1 MQDLIKDLSPK
12 LRSKAESLIRA
23 GIEDT
28 NYILKQM
35 TGTDDDMAILRAAI
49 ATEKSSPLPRSSRIK
64 PMESKLEKF
73 AQAARE
79 KLLKANGKSSQ
90 PSTTDSQPE
99 ITTESPKDPRW
110 DTAREISEQ
119 LRLCGRLYLRGQ
131 VRLGMVLSGLKK
143 EFGITKGKRPSTSPD
158 SGEVLSWPELVKRET
173 GYSRQS
179 CDEFIRLYEATKAKL
194 KTAKKLDLPAPA
206 KKDAIVLFQ
215 AENPLTLSDQQWSLV
230 DQVIGTLTTGE
241 TQASL
246 MQELGIVAKP
256 KPMPT
261 APPAGKKTD
270 DDHTAGQLAFHFFD
284 AVASQLIN
292 ARTNPDYQKMLLSLP
307 PESDEEHPLSLATL
321 EAEARALIADIEEV
335 KRFTASAAKPARGRT
350 INA

>member
-1 MQDLIKDLSPK
+1 MS
-12 LRSKAESLIRA
+12 
-23 GIEDT
+23 
-28 NYILKQM
+28 
-35 TGTDDDMAILRAAI
+35 
-49 ATEKSSPLPRSSRIK
+49 
-64 PMESKLEKF
+64 
-73 AQAARE
+73 E
-79 KLLKANGKSSQ
+79 KLLTCPKCNTPNFTVLGLAAHKKKCKGIHRPTSQ
-90 PSTTDSQPE
+90 LSTADPE

-143 EFGITKGKRPSTSPD
+143 ELGIRAGKGLSTSAD
-158 SGEVLSWPELVKRET
+158 SAKVLSWEDLVKQET
-173 GYSRQS
+173 GYSRRQA
-179 CDEFIRLYEATKAKL
+179 DEFIRLYEATKAKL
-194 KTAKKLDLPAPA
+194 HTSKKLDLPAPA

-215 AENPLTLSDQQWSLV
+215 TENPLALSDQQWSLV

-246 MQELGIVAKP
+246 MQELGIVQKP
-256 KPMPT
+256 KAMPT
-261 APPAGKKTD
+261 PPPAGKKTD
-270 DDHTAGQLAFHFFD
+270 DDTPAGQLAFHFFD
-284 AVASQLIN
+284 AVASPLIN
-292 ARTNPDYQKMLLSLP
+292 ARTNPDYRKMLLSLP

-335 KRFTASAAKPARGRT
+335 KRITASAAKPARGRT